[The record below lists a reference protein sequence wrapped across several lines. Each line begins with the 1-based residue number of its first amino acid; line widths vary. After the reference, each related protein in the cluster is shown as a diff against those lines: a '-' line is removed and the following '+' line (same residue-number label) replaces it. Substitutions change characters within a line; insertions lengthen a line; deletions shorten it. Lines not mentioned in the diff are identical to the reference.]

1 MFSLLFILAY
11 ILIIFRALIVNCCT
25 SKCLKKVNY
34 IIPLDRREDEY
45 IEYLKSLR
53 KISIYKKL
61 FKKFIFR
68 MKMTI
73 IYLCNL
79 SLWLFKQSNF
89 INLTKGQTL
98 NDLFLIFLKILNSYF
113 VFLSF
118 AFMYIISIVSK
129 IFNCNLDTQ
138 SNQFILTYSPDM

>member
-1 MFSLLFILAY
+1 
-11 ILIIFRALIVNCCT
+11 VNLCT

-45 IEYLKSLR
+45 IDYLRSL
-53 KISIYKKL
+53 KKLSIYHKL

-68 MKMTI
+68 VKMTI
-73 IYLCNL
+73 IYILNL
-79 SLWLFKQSNF
+79 SIWLFKQSKT
-89 INLTKGQTL
+89 IKITLGQSL

-118 AFMYIISIVSK
+118 AFMYIISTVSK
-129 IFNCNLDTQ
+129 IFNCNLDPQ
-138 SNQFILTYSPDM
+138 SNLFILTYSPDM